1 MEDIT
6 TSFFINSLKVHIE
19 SSINKFK
26 GSQDLIFHNNFDN
39 IFLNPIFI
47 NNIKLFRGIIIKNNL
62 NFKTFWSHIG
72 KYMKLTLVSLISKFQ
87 EDINDKNI
95 VNDNNEINL
104 IKIGEINLLKLNIL
118 IVGLNLIIFS
128 DEKENENKDEI
139 KRLLE
144 NYIEKEISNKKD
156 FSLFIKNYLITI
168 SLLINNNKEIN
179 LSFLRYLSILFYN
192 FETVFKES
200 EIIKHLNIYI
210 KQSINNPKY
219 ALNIYLNG
227 AFDIKCYKNEKM
239 NRSRSESIDNKEIN
253 INNNT
258 EKKNKKINDYFK
270 KEAKKG
276 KENTNNENITE
287 EKNNFFKNSN
297 CLKEK
302 KLNSILSKNNEI
314 INNEEDKENLK
325 YLVSN
330 ESNKSLFNY
339 GSNISK
345 HSNSIFLSEGFSFF
359 KYNNNENNNNL
370 NIDETLNI
378 SKLFSK
384 PLSELDNK
392 ESKENKRI
400 AFRFPPFVK
409 CFKTKKRKPLDKLK
423 NFLFNSQ
430 MNIRKYIKV
439 GNKNRENES
448 INELRNII
456 NLNFY
461 GNEINDN
468 NENLNNINENDQKEN
483 IVINT
488 EDQENN
494 QDEVL
499 MAKTPIKENFKNP
512 ENKEINFKENINKI
526 KKSWQILFSQNAN
539 FNP

>member
-6 TSFFINSLKVHIE
+6 TFFFINSLKVHIE

-26 GSQDLIFHNNFDN
+26 SSQDLIFNNNFDN

-47 NNIKLFRGIIIKNNL
+47 NNIKLYRGIIIKNNL

-72 KYMKLTLVSLISKFQ
+72 KYMKLTLVPLISNFQ

-118 IVGLNLIIFS
+118 IVSLNLIILS

-144 NYIEKEISNKKD
+144 NYIGKEISNKKD
-156 FSLFIKNYLITI
+156 CSLFIKNYLITM

-179 LSFLRYLSILFYN
+179 LSFLRYLSTLFYN
-192 FETVFKES
+192 FESVFNKN

-210 KQSINNPKY
+210 NQSINNPKY
-219 ALNIYLNG
+219 ALHIYLNG
-227 AFDIKCYKNEKM
+227 ASDIKYYKNEKM
-239 NRSRSESIDNKEIN
+239 NRSRSESFDNKEIN

-270 KEAKKG
+270 KESKKG
-276 KENTNNENITE
+276 KENTNNENMTE

-302 KLNSILSKNNEI
+302 KLKPILSENNDI
-314 INNEEDKENLK
+314 INNEEDKEKLK
-325 YLVSN
+325 YLSSN

-359 KYNNNENNNNL
+359 KYNNN
-370 NIDETLNI
+370 
-378 SKLFSK
+378 
-384 PLSELDNK
+384 
-392 ESKENKRI
+392 
-400 AFRFPPFVK
+400 
-409 CFKTKKRKPLDKLK
+409 
-423 NFLFNSQ
+423 
-430 MNIRKYIKV
+430 
-439 GNKNRENES
+439 
-448 INELRNII
+448 
-456 NLNFY
+456 
-461 GNEINDN
+461 
-468 NENLNNINENDQKEN
+468 
-483 IVINT
+483 
-488 EDQENN
+488 
-494 QDEVL
+494 
-499 MAKTPIKENFKNP
+499 
-512 ENKEINFKENINKI
+512 
-526 KKSWQILFSQNAN
+526 
-539 FNP
+539 